1 MRLILLG
8 APGTGKGTQAKKIT
22 AKFGITHISTGD
34 ILRAEISNKT
44 ELGNKAQEFV
54 SSGKLV
60 PDDLIM
66 AMIKDRFKAGDIE
79 KGFLMDGF
87 PRTIEQAEKFD
98 SILEELKLKLDRVIN
113 IVLDKN
119 EIIKRITNRI
129 VCNSC
134 KKVFKLADFS
144 DKELKCDSCNSVL
157 SKRADDSEVV
167 IVKRLEVYEMQT
179 KPLIEYYSRKN
190 LLANVDGQGTEEEI
204 FERIL
209 SHL

>member
-8 APGTGKGTQAKKIT
+8 APGAGKGTQAKKIT

-66 AMIKDRFKAGDIE
+66 AMIKDRFKAGDLE

>member
-8 APGTGKGTQAKKIT
+8 APGAGKGTQAKKIT

>member
-8 APGTGKGTQAKKIT
+8 APGAGKGTQAKKIK
-22 AKFGITHISTGD
+22 AKFNIAHISTGD

-44 ELGNKAQEFV
+44 ELGNKAQEYV

-66 AMIKDRFKAGDIE
+66 EMIKDRFKSDDIE

-98 SILEELKLKLDRVIN
+98 EILDELNLNLDRVIN

-167 IVKRLEVYEMQT
+167 VVKRLEVYEKQT
-179 KPLIEYYSRKN
+179 KPLIDYYSNKK
-190 LLANVDGQGTEEEI
+190 LLVDINGLGTEEEI

>member
-8 APGTGKGTQAKKIT
+8 APGVGKGTQAKKIT

-44 ELGNKAQEFV
+44 ELGSKAQEFV

-66 AMIKDRFKAGDIE
+66 AMIKDRFKAGDLE

-157 SKRADDSEVV
+157 SERADDSEVV

-190 LLANVDGQGTEEEI
+190 LLTNVDGQGTEEEI

>member
-22 AKFGITHISTGD
+22 AKFNVAHISTGD
-34 ILRAEISNKT
+34 ILRAEINNKT
-44 ELGNKAQEFV
+44 ELGSKAQEFV

-60 PDDLIM
+60 PDELVM
-66 AMIKDRFKAGDIE
+66 AMIKDRFKSGDLQ
-79 KGFLMDGF
+79 KRFLMDGF

-98 SILEELKLKLDRVIN
+98 EILDELNLSLDKVIN

-144 DKELKCDSCNSVL
+144 NKELKCDFCDSVL
-157 SKRADDSEVV
+157 SKRADDSEAV
-167 IVKRLEVYEMQT
+167 IVKRLEVYEIQT
-179 KPLIEYYSRKN
+179 KPLIEYYGNKK
-190 LLANVDGQGTEEEI
+190 LLADVDGLGTEEEI

-209 SHL
+209 NYL

>member
-8 APGTGKGTQAKKIT
+8 APGAGKGTQAKKIT

-44 ELGNKAQEFV
+44 ELGSKAQEFV

-66 AMIKDRFKAGDIE
+66 AMIKDRFKAGDLE

>member
-8 APGTGKGTQAKKIT
+8 APGAGKGTQAKKIT

-44 ELGNKAQEFV
+44 ELGSKAQEFV

-60 PDDLIM
+60 PDDLIL
-66 AMIKDRFKAGDIE
+66 AMIKDRFKAGDLE